1 MGEDGTN
8 VERAAERFAELRRS
22 LRPAGL
28 RPGVGAGLS
37 LMVAGVGSHVW
48 EPAKCEAVD
57 DQAMVVLSAFR
68 FEVDDLVV
76 LRCSGREI
84 GDVTFRM
91 RVTSAE
97 PIEGKSRLRLRLSPV
112 ALSQMS

>member
-1 MGEDGTN
+1 LGEDGTN
-8 VERAAERFAELRRS
+8 AERVAERFTELRRS

-37 LMVAGVGSHVW
+37 LMMAGIGSHVW
-48 EPAKCEAVD
+48 ETARCEAVD
-57 DQAMVVLSAFR
+57 DQAMDVVSAVR

-76 LRCSGREI
+76 LRCTGREI
-84 GDVTFRM
+84 GDVAFRM

-97 PIEGKSRLRLRLSPV
+97 PIEGESGFRLRLSPV